1 MVVNVRHT
9 GIVTDDLESSLKF
22 YCDLLGFQQV
32 RCMEES
38 NYFIE
43 TVLGMKGVYVKT
55 IKMSAPSGGM
65 LELLHFK
72 SHPKKRSQR
81 EINDIG
87 ISHVALTVDNVAQL
101 YEDLKK
107 SSVPFISSPRLSDD
121 ASARVAFCYAP
132 EGTFVELVEMI

>member
-1 MVVNVRHT
+1 MVINVRHT
-9 GIVTDDLESSLKF
+9 GIVTDDFESSLKF
-22 YCDLLGFQQV
+22 YRDLLGFQEV

-43 TVLGMKGVYVKT
+43 SVLGMKGVYVKT
-55 IKMSAPSGGM
+55 IKMSDPSGGII
-65 LELLHFK
+65 ELLNFK

-87 ISHVALTVDNVAQL
+87 ISHIALTVENVSQL

-107 SSVPFISSPRLSDD
+107 SGVLFISSPRLSDD
-121 ASARVAFCYAP
+121 GGARVAFCRAP